1 MILLKGILIMKFT
14 CEKNKLLNIINT
26 VQKAIPA
33 KSSIPVMECI
43 KIDASAGGSIS
54 FTGSNLELYIEYTS
68 DCLVEEGGTAA
79 IESKVFGEIV
89 RRMPEGDVNISVNDE
104 NNVVKISGGQ
114 SELNIS
120 SRESSEYPERPEVNE
135 NCSFTIPQQKLKEL
149 IRQVI
154 FAASVNNVRQ
164 VLNGVLFDIGN
175 SKIKLVALD
184 NARLALRE
192 SDIESDA
199 ECRFIVPQTTL
210 REIMKVFKDDGD
222 MKISISDKHAVFD
235 FGGFVVT
242 ARLIDGEFI
251 NYSAIISK
259 ARNVIFASLQ
269 TDILCESLE
278 RASLLINDDS
288 AGKEHL
294 PVKLLFKD
302 NMVEVNCMTQK
313 GMIHDIVPA
322 ELSGEN
328 IEIGFNY
335 RYLLEALRATE
346 EEYVKMEM
354 SSPLASCFLTSV
366 EDENKYIYIVQP
378 VRL

>member
-1 MILLKGILIMKFT
+1 MKFS

-26 VQKAIPA
+26 VQKAVPA

-43 KIDASAGGSIS
+43 KINASAGGSIS
-54 FTGSNLELYIEYTS
+54 FTGSNLEIYIEYTS
-68 DCLVEEGGTAA
+68 DCAVEEGGTAA
-79 IESKVFGEIV
+79 VESKVFGEIV
-89 RRMPEGDVNISVNDE
+89 RRMPEGDVNISINDD

-120 SRESSEYPERPEVNE
+120 SRESSEYPEKPEVDE
-135 NCSFTIPQQKLKEL
+135 NCSFTVSQAKLKEL

-164 VLNGVLFDIGN
+164 VLNGVLFDVADSEITM
-175 SKIKLVALD
+175 VALD
-184 NARLALRE
+184 NARLALRK
-192 SDIESDA
+192 SDIGSDVK
-199 ECRFIVPQTTL
+199 CRFIVPQTTL
-210 REIMKVFKDDGD
+210 REIMKVLKDDED
-222 MKISISDKHAVFD
+222 VKISVSDKHAVFD
-235 FGGFVVT
+235 FGEFVVI

-259 ARNVIFASLQ
+259 ARNVIFAEVR
-269 TDILCESLE
+269 TNVLCESLE

-288 AGKEHL
+288 ANKEHL

-302 NMVEVNCMTQK
+302 NIVEVNCMTPK
-313 GMIHDIVPA
+313 GMIHDIVPIK
-322 ELSGEN
+322 LSGEN

-335 RYLLEALRATE
+335 KYLLESLRATE
-346 EEYVKMEM
+346 EEYVKLEM
-354 SSPLASCFLTSV
+354 SSALASCFLTSV